1 MEYSELFWKVPLKEL
16 KQGYSYQDSTEQYI
30 CLVCGKAFEKGI
42 IYKAGET
49 LYEAEKYAALHLAQ
63 EHGSMFDYLIGLNK
77 KLTGLSDLQKN
88 LLRMFYEGY
97 SDNEIVK
104 QLDGGSASTIRNHR
118 FALREKEKQAKLFLA
133 IMELLEQKNGKPRTH
148 EKSSP
153 KKQLVPVHRTA
164 TIRDERY
171 AVTEEE
177 YQSIVLSYFKEG
189 LDGPLSLFPKKEKRK
204 IVVLSH
210 LINRF
215 EPGRRYT
222 EKEVNAVLEEA
233 FVDYVTLRRYLIE
246 YGFMDREEDGS
257 AYWVKEGVPVVTVE
271 RRSELLQAYKN
282 MKRIAG
288 VYAVKNQENGKIL
301 VGSSVNLDAIW
312 NRIQFELD
320 MKGHRNKQ
328 LQRDWKEFG
337 NEAFAFEVLEEVKEP
352 KAGQEEL
359 MKQLAAMEASW
370 IEKLKPF
377 EEKGY
382 NEGSR

>member
-42 IYKAGET
+42 IYKDEDT
-49 LYEAEKYAALHLAQ
+49 MYEAEKYASLHMTK
-63 EHGSMFDYLIGLNK
+63 EHGSMFDYLLGLNK

-88 LLRMFYEGY
+88 LLRMFYDGY

-148 EKSSP
+148 EKATA

-210 LINRF
+210 LITRF
-215 EPGRRYT
+215 EPGHRYS
-222 EKEVNAVLEEA
+222 EKEVNEVLEKA

-257 AYWVKEGVPVVTVE
+257 AYWVKEGMPAVNID
-271 RRSELLQAYKN
+271 RRKELLQAYKEL
-282 MKRIAG
+282 KRESG
-288 VYAVKNQENGKIL
+288 VYAIRNMENDKIL

-320 MKGHRNKQ
+320 MKGYRNKQ
-328 LQRDWKEFG
+328 LQKDWKEFG
-337 NEAFAFEVLEEVKEP
+337 KEAFAFEVLEQLKEP
-352 KAGQEEL
+352 KGGQEE
-359 MKQLAAMEASW
+359 QLKRLAELEATW
-370 IEKLKPF
+370 IDKLQPF

-382 NEGSR
+382 NE